1 MEISIFIFMK
11 IYPIY
16 GVYHIYFIYNQ
27 SNTYS
32 QFKHSRCLIENIFLS
47 PFCSQFSLVR
57 GTTLKSSIFKSSSF
71 LYKFT
76 SMFINSMISL
86 PFFIFQLK
94 ASFHISRK
102 DDFFF
107 FLHSLH
113 PYLLPLP
120 SSFHFSYM
128 SLYVFISPVSVHSV
142 LSVGII
148 MTMQYFS
155 QQSHAAC
162 YDIT

>member
-76 SMFINSMISL
+76 SMFINNMISL

-107 FLHSLH
+107 FTFPSPISASSSLLFPFQLHEPICIYITSFSSLSTQCWH
-113 PYLLPLP
+113 Y
-120 SSFHFSYM
+120 
-128 SLYVFISPVSVHSV
+128 
-142 LSVGII
+142 
-148 MTMQYFS
+148 
-155 QQSHAAC
+155 
-162 YDIT
+162 YDYAIFFTAKPCSML